1 MDPGLPFHPD
11 ASSLDRVVSLAWR
24 GHGPQIYLNEGCGA
38 FVVCGSLTVGGLP
51 MKRQRWTRML
61 ALAVAATV
69 VAAAVGNADDTK
81 RYPRM
86 WQM

>member
-1 MDPGLPFHPD
+1 
-11 ASSLDRVVSLAWR
+11 
-24 GHGPQIYLNEGCGA
+24 
-38 FVVCGSLTVGGLP
+38 
-51 MKRQRWTRML
+51 MKRQRCTRML